1 MIKGYIFI
9 TAATGL
15 ALDVVTQVRKI
26 EGISQACGVTGP
38 YDIIAS
44 FEVANL
50 KDIGQVVVKGIQ
62 QIEGVFETETAIC
75 IP

>member
-1 MIKGYIFI
+1 MINGYIFI

-15 ALDVVTQVRKI
+15 ALDVVTEVRKI
-26 EGISQACGVTGP
+26 KGISKACSVAGP

-44 FEVANL
+44 FEVPEL
-50 KDIGQVVVKGIQ
+50 KDIGKVVVKGIH